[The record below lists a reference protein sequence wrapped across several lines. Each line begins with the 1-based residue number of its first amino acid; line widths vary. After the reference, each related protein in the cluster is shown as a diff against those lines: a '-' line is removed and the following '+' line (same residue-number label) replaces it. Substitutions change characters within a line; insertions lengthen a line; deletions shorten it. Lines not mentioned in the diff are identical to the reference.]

1 MEVDEPGNDGD
12 SGRNSQQLGGR
23 KVSWTSGRAD
33 SLNVEAGR
41 LDRRHSHSTDSWGK
55 TLSLA
60 FQSIGVIYGDI
71 GTSPLYVYSST
82 FTDGI
87 KHHDDILGVLS
98 LIMYTILLLPMLK
111 YVFIVL
117 WANDNG
123 DGGTFALY
131 SKICKYSPKVSLI
144 PNQLPEDME
153 LSNYGIVPPSKELK
167 RSEKIKEFIERSG
180 FSKQILFLLTIL
192 GTSMVMGDGVLT
204 PSISVLSAVVG
215 IPHLH
220 SDAIVWISVVILVA
234 LFAVQGFG
242 TDKVGFTFA
251 PIISI
256 WFLFIS
262 GIGLYNII
270 NHDVG
275 ILRAFNPKYIFN
287 YFERNGK
294 QGWISLGGIFLCITG
309 TEAMFADLGHFN
321 VHAIQISFSTM
332 VLPAILLAYSGQA
345 AYLSKH
351 SEDVLNTFYASIPH
365 KVYWPMFVVAVA
377 AAIIA
382 SQAMISATYAII
394 SQSLTL
400 GCFPRVKVVHTSA
413 KYEGQ
418 VYIPEINYVL
428 MIACV
433 LITLGFKTTTKL
445 GNAYGIAV
453 CFVMVI
459 TTSMLTLIMLMIWK
473 TSIWKVALFVIVFG
487 LIELLYLSSVL
498 YKFTQGGYLPLLL
511 SFFLMT
517 MMGIWHYVH
526 KHKYVYEV
534 RNKVSADD
542 VQKIVKNPNI
552 RRVPGIGLLY
562 SELVQGIPPIFRHFV
577 NNIPSINHILIFVSI
592 KRMPIGKV
600 APEERFLFRRIKP
613 KEYRMFRCVVRLGYN
628 DVNESPATF
637 EKQIVDNLIDFIRQE
652 HAMLQGRPIHGEG
665 DERLQ
670 SNILVTD
677 IGRTGGSGRYAIHV
691 EESLQPYNDPAELSS
706 SLTSTENLTKPH
718 IQQSFEEEFVRN
730 VMDEGFVYLLGESKV
745 IAKKDSSFLKR
756 FVVNHVYDFLR
767 KNFRQGEE
775 VMSIPH
781 SRLVRV
787 GMTYEI

>member
-1 MEVDEPGNDGD
+1 MEVDNKQSNAGSD
-12 SGRNSQQLGGR
+12 SGLNPQRLGSR
-23 KVSWTSGRAD
+23 KVSWLSARVD

-41 LDRRHSHSTDSWGK
+41 IDRRHSHSKDSWAR

-87 KHHDDILGVLS
+87 KHNDDILGVLS
-98 LIMYTILLLPMLK
+98 LIIYTIALIPMIK

-131 SKICKYSPKVSLI
+131 SKICKYVPKVSQI
-144 PNQLPEDME
+144 PNQQPEDME
-153 LSNYGIVPPSKELK
+153 LSNYRIEPSSMELK
-167 RSEKIKEFIERSG
+167 RAAKIKEFIENSG
-180 FSKQILFLLTIL
+180 ISKQILFLLTIL

-204 PSISVLSAVVG
+204 PSISVLSAIGG

-220 SDAIVWISVVILVA
+220 TDAIVWISVAVLVIL
-234 LFAVQGFG
+234 FSVQRFG
-242 TDKVGFTFA
+242 TDKVGFSFA
-251 PIISI
+251 PIVSV

-262 GIGLYNII
+262 GIGLYNLFKNDIG
-270 NHDVG
+270 V
-275 ILRAFNPKYIFN
+275 LKAFYPKYIVD
-287 YFERNGK
+287 YFKRNGK
-294 QGWISLGGIFLCITG
+294 QGWVSLG

-321 VHAIQISFSTM
+321 VRAIQISFSTM
-332 VLPAILLAYSGQA
+332 VFPALLMAYSGQA
-345 AYLSKH
+345 AYLRKH
-351 SEDVLNTFYASIPH
+351 PGDVLNTFYASIPH
-365 KVYWPMFVVAVA
+365 RVYWPMFVVAVA

-382 SQAMISATYAII
+382 SQAMISGAYAII
-394 SQSLTL
+394 SQSLAL

-428 MIACV
+428 MIGCV
-433 LITLGFKTTTKL
+433 LVTLGFKTTAKI

-453 CFVMVI
+453 CIVMVI

-473 TSIWKVALFVIVFG
+473 TSIWKVALFVFFFG
-487 LIELLYLSSVL
+487 VIELVYLSSVL
-498 YKFTQGGYLPLLL
+498 EKFTQGGFLPLLL
-511 SFFLMT
+511 AFFLMT
-517 MMGIWHYVH
+517 IMTIWHYVH
-526 KHKYVYEV
+526 KHKYMYEAC
-534 RNKVSADD
+534 NKVSVDE
-542 VQKIVKNPNI
+542 VQKIVQNPKIN
-552 RRVPGIGLLY
+552 RVPGIGLFY

-577 NNIPSINHILIFVSI
+577 NNIPSINMVLIFVSI
-592 KRMPIGKV
+592 KKIPISRV
-600 APEERFLFRRIKP
+600 LSEERFLFRRIRP
-613 KEYRMFRCVVRLGYN
+613 KEHRMFRCVVRYGYN

-637 EKQIVDNLIDFIRQE
+637 ERQLVDNLIDFIKEE
-652 HAMLQGRPIHGEG
+652 HAMLRGTSIHVYD
-665 DERLQ
+665 DELLR
-670 SNILVTD
+670 SSILVPDAPTA
-677 IGRTGGSGRYAIHV
+677 GGSDRHAIHA
-691 EESLQPYNDPAELSS
+691 EKSLQQNTGPTGLSS
-706 SLTSTENLTKPH
+706 GSINTENVTNSH
-718 IQQSFEEEFVRN
+718 SEQVAEEEFVRN

-745 IAKKDSSFLKR
+745 IAKNDSSFFKS
-756 FVVNHVYDFLR
+756 FVVNHVYDFLK

-775 VMSIPH
+775 VLAIPH